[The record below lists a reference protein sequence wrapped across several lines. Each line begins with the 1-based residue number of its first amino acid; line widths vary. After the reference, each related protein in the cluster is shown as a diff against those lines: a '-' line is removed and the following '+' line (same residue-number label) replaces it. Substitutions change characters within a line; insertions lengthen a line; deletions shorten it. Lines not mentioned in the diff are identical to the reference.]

1 MKKYIL
7 PFMSIAMLMAM
18 ASCSSSDDEVAEI
31 KEESKLVPMTFTAT
45 QESNAE
51 TRSALNN
58 RNGVD
63 WQAGDEISVFD
74 GTGAGCN
81 HQFSL
86 TGDAS
91 LGKFS
96 GIASSEATSFTAV
109 YPYTEGA
116 TLGEDGSVSGITLP
130 AEQTATPN
138 SFDPKAALMMAYST
152 DKSKL
157 DFKNAV
163 SLVKVT
169 TQFAC
174 KKIVLSANED
184 IAGTGTLTMT
194 FDNDTYTSSFTFN
207 SGSSKTI
214 TLKPATGESFDAG
227 TYYIVVPPTT
237 LTNGFSISFINSDD
251 SKAYTRKSTKNNIF
265 NRSKIKDLGTF
276 TESGTSWTSTIE
288 SNGNVKASQ
297 QVDMGVFSINEKNYR
312 LIFTKSNLTAN
323 GLAENEYDYGDYFAW
338 GANEPWY
345 TSYSGTTFNG
355 WKDGKSYGYH
365 PYNAPY
371 YDISEKKYTKY
382 TTDGE
387 TLKAADDD
395 DAANVILRGDWQ
407 LPTKEIWGALYNAN
421 QDKVYWGPNNGDKTL
436 ETISGIQGMKITKKD
451 DSKTYIFLPAADY
464 VRATSFVGGSYG
476 RYWSGTA
483 GTTSSAYY
491 LRFSSDNVL
500 AQIEYYRYF
509 GLPVRPVRLVEVS
522 ESQQ

>member
-1 MKKYIL
+1 
-7 PFMSIAMLMAM
+7 MSIAMLMAM

-51 TRSALNN
+51 TRSALKGGV
-58 RNGVD
+58 GVD

-130 AEQTATPN
+130 AEQTATLD

-157 DFKNAV
+157 YFKNAV

-169 TQFAC
+169 TDFDC
-174 KKIVLSANED
+174 KSIVLTAKEN
-184 IAGTGTLTMT
+184 IAGTGKLTY
-194 FDNDTYTSSFTFN
+194 NSGAPSISFTSN
-207 SGSSKTI
+207 QSKTI
-214 TLKPATGESFDAG
+214 TLKPASEDGVIAAG
-227 TYYIVVPPTT
+227 TYYIAICPQT
-237 LTNGFSISFINSDD
+237 LSGFSISFINSADT
-251 SKAYTRKSTKNNIF
+251 KAYTRTSTKNNQF
-265 NRSKIKDLGTF
+265 NRSGIRNLGTF
-276 TESGTSWTSTIE
+276 KELDDTWTSTIE

-371 YDISEKKYTKY
+371 YDISKQKYTKY

-395 DAANVILRGDWQ
+395 DAARWILGGDWQ
-407 LPTKEIWGALYNAN
+407 LPTKEIWGALCNAN

-451 DSKTYIFLPAADY
+451 DSNTYIFLPAAGY
-464 VRATSFVGGSYG
+464 VRATSFEQVGSYG

-483 GTTSSAYY
+483 GTTSNDAYF
-491 LRFSSDNVL
+491 LRITSGSVMVQPN
-500 AQIEYYRYF
+500 YYRYF
-509 GLPVRPVRLVEVS
+509 GLPVRPVRLVAVD
-522 ESQQ
+522 